1 LPTAVVAEFDDV
13 LHVRAEDASGAFGI
27 LPRHADLL
35 TVLATSVVSWR
46 HANGTEGHCAV
57 RGGVLM
63 VSGGERIAIATR
75 EAVVGDDL
83 VHLESEV
90 LETFRR
96 KSAEEQSA
104 WPARRAFQLAAMRR
118 ILDYLR
124 PGRDAGKRPPL
135 ASRRASRGRDGRRTW
150 SPRRS
155 LRPNRSV
162 GSVPAAS
169 AGAARANGRSAT
181 IWR

>member
-1 LPTAVVAEFDDV
+1 MKLRITLPTAVVAEFDDV

-83 VHLESEV
+83 VHLESRCS
-90 LETFRR
+90 RR
-96 KSAEEQSA
+96 FGARRSKNSPPG
-104 WPARRAFQLAAMRR
+104 PARRVCSW
-118 ILDYLR
+118 LR
-124 PGRDAGKRPPL
+124 CAGSSISPTRARCRPPL
-135 ASRRASRGRDGRRTW
+135 GLGAPKSRA
-150 SPRRS
+150 
-155 LRPNRSV
+155 
-162 GSVPAAS
+162 
-169 AGAARANGRSAT
+169 
-181 IWR
+181 

>member
-1 LPTAVVAEFDDV
+1 MKLRITLPTAVVAEFDDV

-83 VHLESEV
+83 VHLEFEV
-90 LETFRR
+90 LEAFRR
-96 KSAEEQSA
+96 KTIEEQSA
-104 WPARRAFQLAAMRR
+104 RAGSARLQLAAMRR
-118 ILDYLR
+118 IFDYLR
-124 PGRDAGKRPPL
+124 PEREGRRRPPL
-135 ASRRASRGRDGRRTW
+135 GLGAPKSRA
-150 SPRRS
+150 
-155 LRPNRSV
+155 
-162 GSVPAAS
+162 
-169 AGAARANGRSAT
+169 
-181 IWR
+181 